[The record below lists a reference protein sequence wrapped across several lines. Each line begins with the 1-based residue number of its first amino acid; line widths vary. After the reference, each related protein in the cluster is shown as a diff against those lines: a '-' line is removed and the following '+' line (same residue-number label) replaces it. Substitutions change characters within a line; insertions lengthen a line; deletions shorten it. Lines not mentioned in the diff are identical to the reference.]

1 MHSTHVQM
9 LARTVFR
16 LWTPKYFREQA
27 GAGRHLGKRRARALN
42 AAPALCSTAAAR
54 GGVTAT
60 SCTTPARAPPPRKS
74 TRKSIAE
81 HAPSTSS
88 VGRTPGQ
95 PPISSLHSPPPD
107 AFHTSHPLVQRTQE
121 LLHELAT
128 VDHSQSSLS
137 SDAARGYAQFSAR
150 HDVLGPL
157 RSLLPLPATS
167 SGGSSANP
175 ASRQRFHIV
184 PVVGMNPLMPPPPRL
199 QRTATADF
207 SLSDLVL
214 FLQLYD
220 SANMEDGK
228 LLVQVMNE
236 VRRQLFALAET
247 VARTT
252 TGEGDLEAERGG
264 VKGVLQTPSASPLPF
279 PAMLYTMSSLGI
291 VEEAVL
297 DVVTSSALRDDT
309 HGKLGL
315 LYSQLHHYSV
325 KELLQLLI
333 ALQRFGHQQQPATK
347 ALTKAL
353 RASLYDT
360 STTASRFHRRARAF
374 KKALAARRQTPPPG
388 EGRVNAAEV
397 DDDTGGVIAMM
408 AADEELGSL
417 AFGLECPLFL
427 LLEALTTTATTVHRR
442 VDVVTFLSDL
452 IAVTAAAELTTAVQE
467 SRGLPVPAG
476 PKEVTKE
483 AQEFLF
489 AVSHQLLRA
498 AKLTEAMNL
507 PQILLS
513 EVFAWSTTL
522 SGRGVIVNGGEDS
535 AVPSD
540 RVVYYDHVTADLI
553 KASSAE

>member
-1 MHSTHVQM
+1 MRATHVQM
-9 LARTVFR
+9 LARTVVR

-27 GAGRHLGKRRARALN
+27 GAGRHLGKRRTRALN
-42 AAPALCSTAAAR
+42 AAPVLCSSGVAR
-54 GGVTAT
+54 GGVAAT

-95 PPISSLHSPPPD
+95 PPTSSLPSPQPD

-121 LLHELAT
+121 LLHELASA
-128 VDHSQSSLS
+128 DHSQSSLS
-137 SDAARGYAQFSAR
+137 PDAVRGYAQFSAR

-184 PVVGMNPLMPPPPRL
+184 PVVGMNPAMPPPRL
-199 QRTATADF
+199 QRSATADF

-214 FLQLYD
+214 FLQLYEG
-220 SANMEDGK
+220 ANMEDGK

-252 TGEGDLEAERGG
+252 TDEGDLEAERGG

-297 DVVTSSALRDDT
+297 DVVTSCAVRDDT

-315 LYSQLHHYSV
+315 LYSQLRHYSV

-360 STTASRFHRRARAF
+360 STTASRFHRRAGAF
-374 KKALAARRQTPPPG
+374 KKALAARHQTPPPG

-397 DDDTGGVIAMM
+397 DGDTGGVIAMM
-408 AADEELGSL
+408 VADKELGSL

-442 VDVVTFLSDL
+442 VDVVAFLSDL

-467 SRGLPVPAG
+467 SCSLPVPAG
-476 PKEVTKE
+476 PQEVTKE

-522 SGRGVIVNGGEDS
+522 SGRGVMVDGGEDS
-535 AVPSD
+535 PVPSD